1 VNWVG
6 LEVTGDVRRIGV
18 SSVSAGHPSSTA
30 CRKSVPSNTPC
41 SGYLWSGLGFL
52 WLIDIESASS
62 RFSAAIKS
70 STGTTKL
77 AFITN
82 EGEIV
87 DKWEIPTDN
96 TNEGKNITINIA
108 KAIDEKL
115 KEHGQTKDN
124 LIGIGMGAPG
134 PVNYEKGIVLNV
146 VNLGWPNNYPL
157 KESLETA
164 TSLPAAI
171 ENDANSA
178 ALGEMWMGAGNGARD
193 LVCVTLGTG
202 VGGGVIAGG
211 SVVQGI
217 NGAAGEIGHITAIPS
232 GGAPCN
238 CGKTGCL
245 ETVASATGIVR
256 LARMEL
262 AKGLESE
269 LSAKNAEN
277 GTITAKDVFDAAR
290 SNDELAQSVL
300 NDVSFHL
307 GFVLASIANTLNPE
321 KIVLGGG
328 VSKAGD
334 ILLNQVQSNFEKYA
348 FSAVR
353 DSTKLA
359 LATLG
364 NDAGVLGAAWL
375 IKNKLNQ

>member
-1 VNWVG
+1 MSEKWIVG
-6 LEVTGDVRRIGV
+6 VD
-18 SSVSAGHPSSTA
+18 
-30 CRKSVPSNTPC
+30 
-41 SGYLWSGLGFL
+41 LGG
-52 WLIDIESASS
+52 
-62 RFSAAIKS
+62 
-70 STGTTKL
+70 TTTKL
-77 AFITN
+77 AFIN
-82 EGEIV
+82 NDGEIV
-87 DKWEIPTDN
+87 HKWEIPTDN
-96 TNEGKNITINIA
+96 TNEGQNITVNIA

-115 KEHGQTKDN
+115 AEHGQIKDN

-134 PVNYEKGIVLNV
+134 PVNYDKGIILNV
-146 VNLGWPNNYPL
+146 VNLGWPDNYPL
-157 KESLETA
+157 KASLEAA

-171 ENDANSA
+171 ENDANCA
-178 ALGEMWMGAGNGARD
+178 ALGEMWMGAGDGAKD

-202 VGGGVIAGG
+202 VGGGVITGG
-211 SVVQGI
+211 KVVQGI
-217 NGAAGEIGHITAIPS
+217 NGAAGEIGHITVIPF
-232 GGAPCN
+232 GGATCN

-256 LARMEL
+256 LARIEL
-262 AKGLESE
+262 AKELKGE
-269 LSAKNAEN
+269 LSEKLAEN
-277 GTITAKDVFDAAR
+277 GSITAKDVFDAAR
-290 SNDELAQSVL
+290 NSDVLAQSVL
-300 NDVSFHL
+300 DEITFHL

-334 ILLNQVQSNFEKYA
+334 ILLNPVKNNFVKFA

-353 DSTKLA
+353 DSTELA